1 LLFVVQI
8 TIKYEVY
15 YVASLQYSIT
25 VACILAIIF
34 TIALIIMN
42 VWQLFLLGKR

>member
-1 LLFVVQI
+1 VQI

-15 YVASLQYSIT
+15 YVASLQCSIT

-42 VWQLFLLGKR
+42 VWQLVLLGKR